1 MRSSTSSILAAGLSA
16 VVLLGAVSMTAAA
29 PGQKG
34 KKPAKP
40 AKGAHAAAAGNAAAG
55 SKVYMAN
62 GCSACHAIGDK
73 GGKTGPALTKIGA
86 DKKWTAAKLTTAVRD
101 PKKLDHDAKMPA
113 YGPDKINDKELK
125 NLVAYLQS
133 LKK

>member
-1 MRSSTSSILAAGLSA
+1 MRSTTSSILAAGLSA

-34 KKPAKP
+34 KKPAKAAP
-40 AKGAHAAAAGNAAAG
+40 AAAGNAAAG

-101 PKKLDHDAKMPA
+101 PKKLDPKAKMPA
-113 YGPDKINDKELK
+113 YGPDKINDKDLK
-125 NLVAYLQS
+125 NLVAYMQS

>member
-1 MRSSTSSILAAGLSA
+1 MRTNTSSILAAGLSA
-16 VVLLGAVSMTAAA
+16 VVLLGAVTMTAAA
-29 PGQKG
+29 PVQKG
-34 KKPAKP
+34 KKAAP
-40 AKGAHAAAAGNAAAG
+40 AAAGNAAAG

-73 GGKTGPALTKIGA
+73 GGKTGPALSKIGA

-101 PKKLDHDAKMPA
+101 PKKLDPKAKMPA
-113 YGPDKINDKELK
+113 YGADKINDKDLK
-125 NLVAYLQS
+125 NLVAYMQS

>member
-1 MRSSTSSILAAGLSA
+1 MRANSSSILAAGLSA
-16 VVLLGAVSMTAAA
+16 LVLLGAVSMTAAA

-34 KKPAKP
+34 KK
-40 AKGAHAAAAGNAAAG
+40 AAPAAGNAAAG

-101 PKKLDHDAKMPA
+101 PKKLDPKAKMPA
-113 YGPDKINDKELK
+113 YGPDKINDKDLK